1 MPDSKPLHEPPI
13 PVPTAPPA
21 VPGSKLRAW
30 CKALRL
36 HFRLLSWMGYT
47 LGAVLAPEPM
57 SLTLYVVGYLA
68 VFAMETAT
76 VLTNDYF
83 DYPSDRVNRYF
94 STFSG
99 GSRVLVE
106 GRLSA
111 GEILRGAMASVALA
125 LAVAALAVAASPGA
139 PATSAAVIAVTL
151 VLALGY
157 TTPPLMLAYRGLGEP
172 TVALVLSAS
181 VVLWGYLLQG
191 GSIAVPAPWASSL
204 PLGMAVLAAIMLAE
218 IPDRDADRSAGKRTV
233 AVVYGTKTAAILALV
248 AIWLAAASALLLQAQ
263 ALVPDLGRLRYAP
276 AAHAALISVLILR
289 YRRRHQGAARID
301 ALLAV
306 ALAYVVWF
314 SLAPV
319 VSLLLW

>member
-1 MPDSKPLHEPPI
+1 MRDGKALHEPPI

-21 VPGSKLRAW
+21 APGSKLRAW

-36 HFRLLSWMGYT
+36 HFRLLSLMGYS

-57 SLTLYVVGYLA
+57 SPAIYVIGYLA

-94 STFSG
+94 SAFSG

-106 GRLSA
+106 GRLSTR
-111 GEILRGAMASVALA
+111 EILRGAVVSVALA
-125 LAVAALAVAASPGA
+125 LAVAALAVVVSPGA
-139 PATSAAVIAVTL
+139 AVASAAVIAITL

-157 TTPPLMLAYRGLGEP
+157 TTPPLTLAYRGLGEP
-172 TVALVLSAS
+172 TVALVLSAG

-191 GSIAVPAPWASSL
+191 GSIAEPAPWASSL
-204 PLGMAVLAAIMLAE
+204 PLGMAVLAAILLAE
-218 IPDRDADRSAGKRTV
+218 IPDRDADCSAGKRTV
-233 AVVYGTKTAAILALV
+233 AVIYGTQTAAVLALA

-263 ALVPDLGRLRYAP
+263 ALVPDLGALRYAP
-276 AAHAALISVLILR
+276 AAHAALLSVLILR
-289 YRRRHQGAARID
+289 YRHRHQGAARID
-301 ALLAV
+301 ALLAAV
-306 ALAYVVWF
+306 LAYVIWF

-319 VSLLLW
+319 FSVLLR